1 MDASLKA
8 LRTSVERLRATATE
22 LDDAQLI
29 GASYCGEW
37 TIADVLSHL
46 GSGAVIMRRG
56 LQDALAGTQTPEG
69 FANGVWD
76 EWNAKSPRAK
86 TDDALVSDRALLEAL
101 EAVSED
107 ERAAFTF
114 SMGPMTLDFATFV
127 GMRLNEHV
135 FHTWDVEVA
144 LQGTAG
150 LPADAVPLVV
160 DNLGMIARFTARPI
174 GTTRTIAVRT
184 TDPSR
189 DVSVSLGADGVEYT
203 SSSSGEPDLVLP
215 AEALCRLVYGRL
227 DPDHTPTYT
236 GDGQALAALR
246 QVFPGP

>member
-1 MDASLKA
+1 M
-8 LRTSVERLRATATE
+8 
-22 LDDAQLI
+22 
-29 GASYCGEW
+29 
-37 TIADVLSHL
+37 
-46 GSGAVIMRRG
+46 
-56 LQDALAGTQTPEG
+56 
-69 FANGVWD
+69 
-76 EWNAKSPRAK
+76 
-86 TDDALVSDRALLEAL
+86 
-101 EAVSED
+101 
-107 ERAAFTF
+107 
-114 SMGPMTLDFATFV
+114 
-127 GMRLNEHV
+127 
-135 FHTWDVEVA
+135 
-144 LQGTAG
+144 
-150 LPADAVPLVV
+150 PLVV